1 MLNEGDIKAAV
12 IDKLFASDALE
23 NAVLINEMVVANWSR
38 RADLVVANGKLH
50 AFEIKSDLDTLRRLG
65 GQVETYLQ
73 RFDKVTV
80 VCTAKFAHLIKDC
93 TDSRVE
99 IWCATSTDR
108 GVKLSVFRRGQSSLV
123 SNKRIL
129 CGYLHKAELITL
141 LKRDGRNVSAEMP
154 RIQLECEAD
163 ALSVR
168 QIRNFVLHSLKE
180 RYKST
185 FEQFC
190 TSRQSQ
196 TYPKDLARLS
206 KFKNQFPED
215 DTSGEEIFLAS
226 PENAA
231 QLDLLALSAKFGP
244 LPLDMPTYVRRRE

>member
-12 IDKLFASDALE
+12 IDKLFASDALT
-23 NAVLINEMVVANWSR
+23 NAVLINEMVIANWSR

-50 AFEIKSDLDTLRRLG
+50 AFEIKSDLDTLRRLD

-80 VCTAKFAHLIKDC
+80 VCTEKFAHLIKDS

-99 IWCATSTDR
+99 IWCAIPTDR
-108 GVKLSVFRRGQSSLV
+108 GIKLSVFRRGQSFRV

-129 CGYLHKAELITL
+129 CAYLHKTELVAL
-141 LKRDGRNVSAEMP
+141 LKREGRNVNVETA
-154 RIQLECEAD
+154 RIQLEFEVD

-168 QIRNFVLHSLKE
+168 QVREFVLQSLKE

-185 FEQFC
+185 FDQFC
-190 TSRQSQ
+190 ASRQNQ
-196 TYPKDLARLS
+196 THPDDLERLS
-206 KFKNQFPED
+206 KFKNQFQEE
-215 DTSGEEIFLAS
+215 DTSEEEIS
-226 PENAA
+226 PPRPENAT
-231 QLDLLALSAKFGP
+231 QLDLSALSAKFGP
-244 LPLDMPTYVRRRE
+244 LPSDMPTYVRRRA

>member
-12 IDKLFASDALE
+12 IDKLFASDALSD
-23 NAVLINEMVVANWSR
+23 AVLINEMVVANWSR

-50 AFEIKSDLDTLRRLG
+50 AFEIKSDLDTLRRLD

-80 VCTAKFAHLIKDC
+80 VCTAKFAYLIKDC

-99 IWCATSTDR
+99 IWCATQTDR

-141 LKRDGRNVSAEMP
+141 LKREGRNVSAETP
-154 RIQLECEAD
+154 RTHLEYEAD
-163 ALSVR
+163 ALPVR
-168 QIRNFVLHSLKE
+168 QIRDFVLQSLKE
-180 RYKST
+180 RYKNT

-190 TSRQSQ
+190 KNRQSQ
-196 TYPKDLARLS
+196 TCPEDLARLS
-206 KFKNQFPED
+206 KFKNQFREGD
-215 DTSGEEIFLAS
+215 RSDEEIFIAN

-231 QLDLLALSAKFGP
+231 QLDLLALAAKFGP
-244 LPLDMPTYVRRRE
+244 LPSDMPTYVRRRA